1 MLVRSSFDH
10 LVYTPVRGFH
20 AAASVAN
27 LILTTAVIVTQL
39 PEDKPA
45 QGAVTTTA
53 AVSAVAPSSD
63 RGGPGVPVRA
73 RCAAT
78 SCGPCA

>member
-27 LILTTAVIVTQL
+27 LILTAAVTVTQL

-45 QGAVTTTA
+45 QG
-53 AVSAVAPSSD
+53 
-63 RGGPGVPVRA
+63 GGDHHGGGFGGGA
-73 RCAAT
+73 EF
-78 SCGPCA
+78 